1 MSALTTA
8 AVHKP
13 SRRPALTEQ
22 PAAEGRRFPGM
33 AAGDIS
39 VPGTLPTVIAVRGIR
54 HNNLR
59 DVDVDVPLWRT
70 VAVVGVSGSG
80 KTSLAMGTLYAE
92 GMQRFLESLS
102 TYSRRRLTQAQRP
115 DVDRIDHL
123 PPALA
128 LRQRPPVPGPRSTVG
143 TMSEVLNVLRLMMSR
158 LGSHLCPN
166 GHRVGPSVATQGM
179 EVVCPVCGAHF
190 EPPSAESFA
199 FNSYGACS
207 ACHGLGVRSE
217 VDIAAVVPDP
227 GKTIAEGAVLPWN
240 SGGRRLSMYAAGELG
255 VRLDVP
261 YRSLTSRERHIVL
274 RGEPIQQQVTLSGR
288 NGRTVQLSVN
298 YDNAVAAVER
308 SLRSNNERTRRLVQR
323 FLITSVC
330 SVCHGTRLRPE
341 ALTSQLGGR
350 NIAEI
355 SALGLGELREF
366 AAGPPA
372 RLPAELSRMTT
383 GLLAELNGRL
393 TPLLEVGLC
402 YLTLDRPGA
411 SLSTGERQRIELTS
425 TVRAS
430 TTGMLYVLDEPSVG
444 LHPANIEGLRKT
456 ITALAG
462 NGNTV
467 VVVEHERELIRA
479 ADWVIELGPG
489 AGASGGTVIAQGTPG
504 QLETDPHSI
513 MGPFLAGATAVP
525 ADRPARAGPGG
536 QITIEIGDLY
546 NLHDLTA
553 AFPAHRLT
561 ALAGPSGAGKTAL
574 VLDSL
579 IPAARA
585 LLSGSAPPG
594 HVRRLDLGGIRQVVQ
609 IDASPIGQNA
619 RSTPATYCGAFDQIR
634 RLFADSAYARRRR
647 WKPGHFSFNTREG
660 QCPTCRGLGRI
671 DLDVQYLPDIAVQC
685 PTCHGARFN
694 DATLAV
700 KIDGLTIADV
710 LGLSVHDALERFAGR
725 APVAAALRP
734 VSEVGLGYLR
744 LGEPTPSLSGGESQ
758 RLRIASRLR
767 SSQRGAL
774 YVLDEPSTGLHPL
787 DVATLAGV
795 FDRLLAAGATI
806 IVIDHDLDLL
816 AAADHLID
824 MGPGGG
830 PDGGHIVAAGTPED
844 VARAPGS
851 VTGPWLADHLGLPE
865 TRDTPGRA

>member
-1 MSALTTA
+1 VNRRRATA
-8 AVHKP
+8 TEVP
-13 SRRPALTEQ
+13 VPA
-22 PAAEGRRFPGM
+22 
-33 AAGDIS
+33 
-39 VPGTLPTVIAVRGIR
+39 TLPTVISVRGAR

-59 DVDVDVPLWRT
+59 NVDVDVPLWRT

-80 KTSLAMGTLYAE
+80 KTSLAIGTLYAE

-128 LRQRPPVPGPRSTVG
+128 LRQRPPIPGPRSTVG

-166 GHRVGPSVATQGM
+166 GHRVEPSVATLT
-179 EVVCPVCGAHF
+179 EEITCPVCGARF
-190 EPPSAESFA
+190 EHPSAESFS
-199 FNSYGACS
+199 FNSYGACP
-207 ACHGLGVRSE
+207 ACQGLGVRSE
-217 VDIAAVVPDP
+217 VDETTLVADP
-227 GKTIAEGAVLPWN
+227 AKTIEQGAVLPWN
-240 SGGRRLSMYAAGELG
+240 SGGRRLSMYAARELG

-261 YRSLTSRERHIVL
+261 YQSLTERERDIVL
-274 RGEPIQQQVTLSGR
+274 HGKPVREEVTLGSSR
-288 NGRTVQLSVN
+288 TGRTVQLSVN

-308 SLRSNNERTRRLVQR
+308 SLRSGSERARRLVQR
-323 FLITSVC
+323 FVVTRVC

-341 ALTSQLGGR
+341 ALASLLGGR
-350 NIAEI
+350 NLAQI

-366 AAGPPA
+366 ADSLPSGLPHELG
-372 RLPAELSRMTT
+372 RLTS
-383 GLLAELNGRL
+383 GLLAELSGML
-393 TPLLEVGLC
+393 TPLLDVGLS
-402 YLTLDRPGA
+402 YLTVDRAGA

-425 TVRAS
+425 TVRES

-444 LHPANIEGLRKT
+444 LHPSNVVGLRKT
-456 ITALAG
+456 IRALAG
-462 NGNTV
+462 NGNSV
-467 VVVEHERELIRA
+467 VVVEHERELVRA

-489 AGASGGTVIAQGTPG
+489 AGASGGTVIAQGTPTEL
-504 QLETDPHSI
+504 QTDPDSLI
-513 MGPFLAGATAVP
+513 GPFLAGARAVP
-525 ADRPARAGPGG
+525 RDLSAPAGPAGD
-536 QITIEIGDLY
+536 ITIEISDLY
-546 NLHDLTA
+546 NLHDVRV
-553 AFPAHRLT
+553 AFPARRLT
-561 ALAGPSGAGKTAL
+561 AVAGPSGAGKTAL
-574 VLDSL
+574 VLESL
-579 IPAARA
+579 IPAAQA
-585 LLSGSAPPG
+585 LLRESALPA
-594 HVRRLDLGGIRQVVQ
+594 HVRHLELGGIRQIVQ

-634 RLFADSAYARRRR
+634 RLFAESPYARRRR

-660 QCPTCRGLGRI
+660 QCPTCRGLGHI

-685 PTCHGARFN
+685 PTCHGSRFN

-700 KIDGLTIADV
+700 QLDGLTVADV
-710 LGLSVHDALERFAGR
+710 LGLSVGDALGRFADR
-725 APVAAALRP
+725 APVAATLRP
-734 VSEVGLGYLR
+734 VSDVGLGYLK

-774 YVLDEPSTGLHPL
+774 YVFDEPSTGLHPL
-787 DVATLAGV
+787 DVATLVGV
-795 FDRLLAAGATI
+795 FDRLLESGATI

-830 PDGGHIVAAGTPED
+830 PDGGHIVAAGAPED
-844 VARAPGS
+844 VARAPES
-851 VTGPWLADHLGLPE
+851 VTGPWLAEQFGQPAV
-865 TRDTPGRA
+865 RSRSPGRAG

>member
-1 MSALTTA
+1 M
-8 AVHKP
+8 
-13 SRRPALTEQ
+13 E
-22 PAAEGRRFPGM
+22 
-33 AAGDIS
+33 AGDVR
-39 VPGTLPTVIAVRGIR
+39 VPGTLPTVIGVRGAR

-59 DVDVDVPLWRT
+59 DIDVDVPLWRT

-92 GMQRFLESLS
+92 GMQRFLEGLS

-123 PPALA
+123 PAALA

-166 GHRVGPSVATQGM
+166 GHRVGPSIAAF
-179 EVVCPVCGAHF
+179 EEEIVCPVCGARF
-190 EPPSAESFA
+190 EHPSAESFS
-199 FNSYGACS
+199 FNSYGACP

-217 VDIAAVVPDP
+217 VDASTLVPDP
-227 GKTIAEGAVLPWN
+227 GKTIEQGAVLPWN
-240 SGGRRLSMYAAGELG
+240 SGGRRL
-255 VRLDVP
+255 DVP
-261 YRSLTSRERHIVL
+261 YRELTGDERDIVL
-274 RGEPIQQQVTLSGR
+274 HGAPVQRQVTLSGR
-288 NGRTVQLSVN
+288 NGRKVQLSVN

-308 SLRSNNERTRRLVQR
+308 SLRSDNERTRRLVQR
-323 FLITSVC
+323 FLVTRVC

-350 NIAEI
+350 NLAEI
-355 SALGLGELREF
+355 SALSLAGLGGFTGGLP
-366 AAGPPA
+366 AG
-372 RLPAELSRMTT
+372 LPAELSRVTN

-393 TPLLEVGLC
+393 TPLLDVGLS
-402 YLTLDRPGA
+402 YLTLDRAGA
-411 SLSTGERQRIELTS
+411 TLSTGERQRIELTS

-444 LHPANIEGLRKT
+444 LHPSNVAGLQKT

-462 NGNTV
+462 NGNSV
-467 VVVEHERELIRA
+467 VMVEHERELIRS
-479 ADWVIELGPG
+479 ADWVIELGPA
-489 AGASGGTVIAQGTPG
+489 AGAKGGTVIAQGTPG
-504 QLETDPHSI
+504 QLETDPQSI
-513 MGPFLAGATAVP
+513 MGPFLAGATAVSR
-525 ADRPARAGPGG
+525 DRPEPAGPGG
-536 QITIEIGDLY
+536 QITIGISDLY
-546 NLHDLTA
+546 NLHDITA
-553 AFPAHRLT
+553 AFPVHRLT
-561 ALAGPSGAGKTAL
+561 GLTGPSGAGKTAL

-585 LLSGSAPPG
+585 ALSGSPLPG
-594 HVRRLDLGGIRQVVQ
+594 HVRHLDLGGIRQVVQ
-609 IDASPIGQNA
+609 VDASPIGQNA
-619 RSTPATYCGAFDQIR
+619 RSTPATYSGAFDQIR
-634 RLFADSAYARRRR
+634 RLFAESTYARRRR

-660 QCPTCRGLGRI
+660 QCPTCRGLGHI
-671 DLDVQYLPDIAVQC
+671 DLDVQYLPDIAVEC

-694 DATLAV
+694 DATLAAV
-700 KIDGLTIADV
+700 VDGLTVADV
-710 LGLSVHDALERFAGR
+710 LGLSVADALDRFADR

-774 YVLDEPSTGLHPL
+774 YVFDEPSTGLHPL
-787 DVATLAGV
+787 DVATLVGV

-830 PDGGHIVAAGTPED
+830 PEGGHIVAAGTPED
-844 VARAPGS
+844 VARAPDS
-851 VTGPWLADHLGLPE
+851 VTGPWLGEHLGL
-865 TRDTPGRA
+865 GR

>member
-1 MSALTTA
+1 MEASDFNA
-8 AVHKP
+8 P
-13 SRRPALTEQ
+13 S
-22 PAAEGRRFPGM
+22 
-33 AAGDIS
+33 
-39 VPGTLPTVIAVRGIR
+39 TLPAVIGVRGAR

-59 DVDVDVPLWRT
+59 DIDVDVPLWRT

-92 GMQRFLESLS
+92 GLHRFLEGLS

-166 GHRVGPSVATQGM
+166 GHYVPPSIAVLREEIT
-179 EVVCPVCGAHF
+179 CPVCGARF
-190 EPPSAESFA
+190 EHPSAESFA
-199 FNSYGACS
+199 FNSYGACP
-207 ACHGLGVRSE
+207 ACQGLGVRSE
-217 VDIAAVVPDP
+217 VDVATLVPDP
-227 GKTIAEGAVLPWN
+227 DKTIADGAVLPWN

-261 YRSLTSRERHIVL
+261 YRSLTDHERDIVL
-274 RGEPIQQQVTLSGR
+274 HGEAVKRQVTLHSGR
-288 NGRTVQLSVN
+288 NGRAVQLSVN

-308 SLRSNNERTRRLVQR
+308 SLRSDNERTRRLVQR
-323 FLITSVC
+323 FLVTRVC

-341 ALTSQLGGR
+341 ALASRLGGR
-350 NIAEI
+350 NLAEI
-355 SALGLGELREF
+355 SALSLDELRGF
-366 AAGPPA
+366 AAGLPSGF
-372 RLPAELSRMTT
+372 PAELSRLTA
-383 GLLAELNGRL
+383 GLLAELDGRL
-393 TPLLEVGLC
+393 TPLLDVGLA
-402 YLTLDRPGA
+402 YLTLDRAGA
-411 SLSTGERQRIELTS
+411 TLSTGERQRIELTS

-444 LHPANIEGLRKT
+444 LHPSNVGGLLTT
-456 ITALAG
+456 IRALAG
-462 NGNTV
+462 NGNSV
-467 VVVEHERELIRA
+467 IVVEHEREVIRS
-479 ADWVIELGPG
+479 ADWVIELGPA
-489 AGASGGTVIAQGTPG
+489 AGAKGGTVIAQGSPAR
-504 QLETDPHSI
+504 LEKDPQSVI
-513 MGPFLAGATAVP
+513 GPFLAGTAAVTR
-525 ADRPARAGPGG
+525 DRPAQPHSGG

-553 AFPAHRLT
+553 AFPVGRLT

-585 LLSGSAPPG
+585 LLSGAALPG
-594 HVRRLDLGGIRQVVQ
+594 HVRRLDLSGIRQVVQ
-609 IDASPIGQNA
+609 VDASPIGQNA
-619 RSTPATYCGAFDQIR
+619 RSTPATYSGAFDHIR
-634 RLFADSAYARRRR
+634 REFAESAYARRRR

-660 QCPTCRGLGRI
+660 QCPTCLGLGHI

-685 PTCHGARFN
+685 PTCRGARFN

-700 KIDGLTIADV
+700 RVDGLTIADV
-710 LGLSVHDALERFAGR
+710 LGLSVDDALERLAGR
-725 APVAAALRP
+725 PAVAAALRP

-767 SSQRGAL
+767 ASQRGAL
-774 YVLDEPSTGLHPL
+774 YVFDEPSTGLHPL
-787 DVATLAGV
+787 DVATLVGV
-795 FDRLLAAGATI
+795 FDRLLRAGATI

-816 AAADHLID
+816 AVADHLID

-830 PDGGHIVAAGTPED
+830 PDGGRIVAAGTPED
-844 VARAPGS
+844 VARAPAS
-851 VTGPWLADHLGLPE
+851 VTAPWLADHLGVAGSKAAE
-865 TRDTPGRA
+865 NK

>member
-1 MSALTTA
+1 MPVPQTL
-8 AVHKP
+8 P
-13 SRRPALTEQ
+13 SV
-22 PAAEGRRFPGM
+22 
-33 AAGDIS
+33 IS
-39 VPGTLPTVIAVRGIR
+39 VRGAR

-59 DVDVDVPLWRT
+59 DIDVDVPLWRT

-92 GMQRFLESLS
+92 GLQRFLEALS

-158 LGSHLCPN
+158 LGEHRCPN
-166 GHRVGPSVATQGM
+166 GHMVPPSIAVEQ
-179 EVVCPVCGAHF
+179 EEIVCPVCGARF
-190 EPPSAESFA
+190 EHPGAESFA
-199 FNSYGACS
+199 FNSYGACP
-207 ACHGLGVRSE
+207 ACQGLGVRSE
-217 VDIAAVVPDP
+217 VDESTLVPDP
-227 GKTIAEGAVLPWN
+227 DQTIEDGAVLPWN

-261 YRSLTSRERHIVL
+261 YKDLTDREKDIVL
-274 RGEPIQQQVTLSGR
+274 HGEPVKRQVTLHSDR
-288 NGRTVQLSVN
+288 PGRTVQLSVN

-308 SLRSNNERTRRLVQR
+308 SLRSDNERTRRLVQR
-323 FLITSVC
+323 FLITRTC

-341 ALTSQLGGR
+341 ALSSRLGGR
-350 NIAEI
+350 NLAEI
-355 SALGLGELREF
+355 SALSLDELREF
-366 AAGPPA
+366 AAGLPA
-372 RLPAELSRMTT
+372 GLPAELSRMTI
-383 GLLAELNGRL
+383 GLLAELTGRL
-393 TPLLEVGLC
+393 TPLLDVGLS
-402 YLTLDRPGA
+402 YLTLDRAGA

-444 LHPANIEGLRKT
+444 LHPSNVAGLRQT
-456 ITALAG
+456 IAALAG
-462 NGNTV
+462 NGNSV
-467 VVVEHERELIRA
+467 VVVEHEREVIRS
-479 ADWVIELGPG
+479 ADWVIELGPA
-489 AGASGGTVIAQGTPG
+489 AGTRGGTVIAQGTPAE
-504 QLETDPHSI
+504 LETDPDSI
-513 MGPFLAGATAVP
+513 IGPFLAGATAVSR
-525 ADRPARAGPGG
+525 DRPEQAQPGG
-536 QITIEIGDLY
+536 EITIAIGDLY
-546 NLHDLTA
+546 NLHDLTV
-553 AFPAHRLT
+553 AFPIGRLT

-585 LLSGSAPPG
+585 RLSGSALPG

-609 IDASPIGQNA
+609 VDATPIGQNA
-619 RSTPATYCGAFDQIR
+619 RSTPATYSGAFDEIR
-634 RLFADSAYARRRR
+634 RLFAESAYARRRR

-660 QCPTCRGLGRI
+660 QCPTCRGLGHI

-685 PTCHGARFN
+685 PTCHGTRFN
-694 DATLAV
+694 DATMAV
-700 KIDGLTIADV
+700 RVDGLTIADV
-710 LGLSVHDALERFAGR
+710 LSLSVDDALKQFAAR
-725 APVAAALRP
+725 TSVAAALRP

-767 SSQRGAL
+767 SSQRGTL
-774 YVLDEPSTGLHPL
+774 YVFDEPSTGLHPL
-787 DVATLAGV
+787 DVATLVGV
-795 FDRLLAAGATI
+795 FDRLMQAGATI

-830 PDGGHIVAAGTPED
+830 PDGGHIVAAGTPEA
-844 VARAPGS
+844 VVRARDS
-851 VTGPWLADHLGLPE
+851 VTGPWLAEHLGLPSA
-865 TRDTPGRA
+865 R

>member
-1 MSALTTA
+1 ML
-8 AVHKP
+8 P
-13 SRRPALTEQ
+13 D
-22 PAAEGRRFPGM
+22 M
-33 AAGDIS
+33 DAGDIR
-39 VPGTLPTVIAVRGIR
+39 VPTTLPTVIGVHGAR

-80 KTSLAMGTLYAE
+80 KTSLAIGTLYAE
-92 GMQRFLESLS
+92 GLQRFLESLS

-158 LGSHLCPN
+158 LGSHRCPN
-166 GHRVGPSVATQGM
+166 GHRVAPSIATQS
-179 EVVCPVCGAHF
+179 EEIVCPVDGARFVH
-190 EPPSAESFA
+190 PSAESFA
-199 FNSYGACS
+199 FNSYGACP

-217 VDIAAVVPDP
+217 VDVGTLVPDP
-227 GKTIAEGAVLPWN
+227 DKTIEEGAVLPWN

-261 YRSLTSRERHIVL
+261 YRSLTSRERDIVL
-274 RGEPIQQQVTLSGR
+274 HGEPVRRPVTLSGR
-288 NGRTVQLSVN
+288 NGRAVQLSVN

-308 SLRSNNERTRRLVQR
+308 SLRSDNERTRRLVQR
-323 FLITSVC
+323 FLITRVC

-350 NIAEI
+350 NLAEI
-355 SALGLGELREF
+355 SALSLGELRGF
-366 AAGPPA
+366 AAGLPA
-372 RLPAELSRMTT
+372 GLPAELSRMTN
-383 GLLAELNGRL
+383 GLLAELTGRL
-393 TPLLEVGLC
+393 TPLLDVGLS
-402 YLTLDRPGA
+402 YLTLDRAGA

-444 LHPANIEGLRKT
+444 LHPANVAGLRKT

-504 QLETDPHSI
+504 QLETDPRSI
-513 MGPFLAGATAVP
+513 MGPFLAGAAAVP
-525 ADRPARAGPGG
+525 RDRPASAGPGG
-536 QITIEIGDLY
+536 QITIKIGDLY

-553 AFPAHRLT
+553 AFPAGRLT

-585 LLSGSAPPG
+585 LLAGSALPG
-594 HVRRLDLGGIRQVVQ
+594 HVRRLDLGGIRQVIQ

-619 RSTPATYCGAFDQIR
+619 RSTPATYSGAFDQIR
-634 RLFADSAYARRRR
+634 RLFAESAYARRRR

-660 QCPTCRGLGRI
+660 QCPTCRGMGHI
-671 DLDVQYLPDIAVQC
+671 DLDVQYLPDITVGC

-694 DATLAV
+694 DATLAAA
-700 KIDGLTIADV
+700 IDGLTIADV
-710 LGLSVHDALERFAGR
+710 LGLSVHDALDRFADR
-725 APVAAALRP
+725 ARVAAALRP
-734 VSEVGLGYLR
+734 VAEVGLGYLR

-774 YVLDEPSTGLHPL
+774 YVFDEPSTGLHPL
-787 DVATLAGV
+787 DVATLVGV
-795 FDRLLAAGATI
+795 FDRLLEAGATI

-830 PDGGHIVAAGTPED
+830 PGGGHIVAAGTPAE

-851 VTGPWLADHLGLPE
+851 VTGPWLAEHLGLPE
-865 TRDTPGRA
+865 ARQPDVSSHGQSG